1 MHHYEIWFSTIK
13 EFFNVRRIILNILQL
28 SGTRSAAQSFR
39 VSKIIINVFR
49 VLKTIYW
56 LLNTKLILEI
66 TRLYLIP
73 WKNNIANKNMPNC
86 RVRPFGVPKVKIK
99 SYLVDDLS
107 PAPKKGCLEL
117 EFEFF
122 ILKSGAAFCMFLSSV
137 RIRVAEIDIIF
148 FSC

>member
-1 MHHYEIWFSTIK
+1 M
-13 EFFNVRRIILNILQL
+13 L
-28 SGTRSAAQSFR
+28 
-39 VSKIIINVFR
+39 
-49 VLKTIYW
+49 
-56 LLNTKLILEI
+56 
-66 TRLYLIP
+66 
-73 WKNNIANKNMPNC
+73 NC
-86 RVRPFGVPKVKIK
+86 RVWQIGLLKVEIE

-107 PAPKKGCLEL
+107 PAPKKRCLEL